1 MPGTIF
7 YKQSSGA
14 LELRSGPGQRSTE
27 SWVPRGTR
35 HHAAWAEDHRGG
47 APRGVGGASQGRGTA
62 GAGAPPGV
70 GGASHGGP
78 PRGVGGAS
86 QGRGTRSV
94 AGEAGPGY
102 QKREVSGLCRHQGTP
117 KVLMRPTPTKA
128 VSSGQGGPA
137 RLSEAPWPTASLT
150 QRLACGCAF
159 AVGVSMRVLH

>member
-1 MPGTIF
+1 MPGRIF

-14 LELRSGPGQRSTE
+14 LELRSSPGQRSTE
-27 SWVPRGTR
+27 SWVLRGTR
-35 HHAAWAEDHRGG
+35 HQAAWAEDHRGG
-47 APRGVGGASQGRGTA
+47 APHGMGGAPCGVGGAPQGG
-62 GAGAPPGV
+62 
-70 GGASHGGP
+70 HH
-78 PRGVGGAS
+78 RGVGGAS

-117 KVLMRPTPTKA
+117 KVLMRPTPTEA
-128 VSSGQGGPA
+128 VSRGQGGPA

>member
-1 MPGTIF
+1 MPGRIF

-14 LELRSGPGQRSTE
+14 LELRSSPGQRSTE
-27 SWVPRGTR
+27 SWVLRGTR
-35 HHAAWAEDHRGG
+35 HQAAWADDHRGG
-47 APRGVGGASQGRGTA
+47 APRGGAGHHVAWAGHRRGGA
-62 GAGAPPGV
+62 
-70 GGASHGGP
+70 
-78 PRGVGGAS
+78 PRDVGGAS

-117 KVLMRPTPTKA
+117 KVLMCPTPTEA

>member
-1 MPGTIF
+1 MPGRIF

-14 LELRSGPGQRSTE
+14 LELRSSPGQRSTE
-27 SWVPRGTR
+27 SWVLRGTR
-35 HHAAWAEDHRGG
+35 HQAAWAEDHRGG
-47 APRGVGGASQGRGTA
+47 APRDVGGASQGGITRHGRGTA
-62 GAGAPPGV
+62 GAGHHVAWAGHHRGGAPGV
-70 GGASHGGP
+70 LP
-78 PRGVGGAS
+78 
-86 QGRGTRSV
+86 
-94 AGEAGPGY
+94 GEAGPGY

-117 KVLMRPTPTKA
+117 KVLMCPTPTEA